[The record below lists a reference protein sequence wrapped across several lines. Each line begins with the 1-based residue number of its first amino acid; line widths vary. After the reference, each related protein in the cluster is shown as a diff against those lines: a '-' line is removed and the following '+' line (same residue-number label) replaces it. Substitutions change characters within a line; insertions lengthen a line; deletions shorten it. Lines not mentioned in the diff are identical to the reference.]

1 MSSRSISSSTRALVE
16 LTLFLL
22 FLPSSI
28 LEGIVTVVL
37 GLACIFIL
45 PNTPATA
52 KRLSQVE
59 RDALVYRLESEKG
72 AKDDSDQISVGR
84 ALVMAVSDIKTWL
97 MCGILFF
104 TYVYVLPLSALD
116 RGLPEISTRRADLSS
131 SSHLQCCCRHQL
143 LPLGRWNSRILQ
155 EHHLLLD
162 CS

>member
-1 MSSRSISSSTRALVE
+1 MRDGGGCCEFEISLVFDARSRRADIS
-16 LTLFLL
+16 L

-37 GLACIFIL
+37 GIACIFIL

-104 TYVYVLPLSALD
+104 TYVYVLSFQLSFSALD
-116 RGLPEISTRRADLSS
+116 RGLLEISTRRADLSS
-131 SSHLQCCCRHQL
+131 SSR
-143 LPLGRWNSRILQ
+143 S
-155 EHHLLLD
+155 
-162 CS
+162 